1 MSGYIL
7 GITGWFERS
16 HDASACIVKDGKV
29 LAMVEEERFVRKKHA
44 YDKTPIRSVSWCL
57 NKLKLSLDDIETVAI
72 GWDYKYL
79 YRLAGLNEPRL
90 DNLAEVFFPKKYF
103 SYSKKPKIEIVPHH
117 LAHAA
122 SSYFLSGLED
132 AAILVVDGQGE
143 NESTTIAR
151 GRSGKIDILQT
162 FSIENSLGYFYE
174 AVSDYIGLGLDSA
187 GKTMGLASYGDI
199 VYNFGEIK
207 SSPDGYKVN
216 LKFGKKDSSLDQQQ
230 RVVRAWNKLLTD
242 TFGGQNKVDTRFDP
256 LYGDFTKSVKISKL
270 QKDIA
275 ASAQDVLE
283 RTLIHL
289 SEIAV
294 KETGI
299 KDLCMA
305 GGVALNCSSN
315 TKVARSEHIN
325 SLFIP
330 PNTSDAG
337 VSLGAALII
346 SGKDNS
352 GKPLESAYFGPSY
365 TNSEIK
371 SVLDKNYITYKHH
384 ENIED
389 KVANLLA
396 NGKIVSWFQG
406 SLEIGPRALG
416 NRSIVANPTL
426 ATTHKKV
433 NEAKNREQWRPLAP
447 SILEESADKY
457 LVDPMKSPFMLH
469 TFDVKQEVRSKIP
482 AIVHVDGSTR
492 PQTVSKKTNP
502 RYHKMISEFGKL
514 TGYDL
519 VLNTSFNGSREPIV
533 SSPYDALTSFIS
545 NSTDYLS
552 IGNFLVSK

>member
-29 LAMVEEERFVRKKHA
+29 LVMVEEERFIRKKHA
-44 YDKTPIRSVSWCL
+44 YDKTPVRSISWCL
-57 NKLKLSLDDIETVAI
+57 NKLSLTLDDIETVAV

-90 DNLAEVFFPKKYF
+90 NNLADVFFPKKYF
-103 SYSKKPKIEIVPHH
+103 SYSRKLKIEIVPHH

-122 SSYFLSGLED
+122 SSYFLSGLDE

-151 GRSGKIDILQT
+151 GRSGKIDILRT

-199 VYNFGEIK
+199 IYEFDEIK
-207 SSPDGYKVN
+207 LSPNGYKVN
-216 LKFGKKDSSLDQQQ
+216 LKFDKKDNSLDQQQ
-230 RVVRAWNKLLTD
+230 RVLSAWKRVLID
-242 TFGGQNKVDTRFDP
+242 TFGKQNQVDTKFNP

-270 QKDIA
+270 QKDTA

-283 RTLIHL
+283 RTLMHL

-294 KETGI
+294 NETGI

-337 VSLGAALII
+337 VSLGAALLI

-352 GKPLESAYFGPSY
+352 GGSLESAYFGPLY

-371 SVLDKNYITYKHH
+371 SVLDKNNIAYEYH
-384 ENIED
+384 EDIED
-389 KVANLLA
+389 VVAKLLA
-396 NGKIVSWFQG
+396 NGKIVSWFQD

-426 ATTHKKV
+426 ATIHKKV

-447 SILEESADKY
+447 SILEESIGKY
-457 LVDPMKSPFMLH
+457 LVNPMKSPFMLH
-469 TFDVKQEVRSKIP
+469 TFDVKKEVRSKIS

-492 PQTVSKKTNP
+492 PQTVSKKANP
-502 RYHKMISEFGKL
+502 RYHKMISKFGKL

-533 SSPYDALTSFIS
+533 CSPYDALTSFIS
-545 NSTDYLS
+545 NSTDCLA